1 MSELVCGGTA
11 STCTPH
17 ATKSVATEPGQ
28 RQRRVHSTSDN
39 EMQSLWQVIEE
50 ECKRIMNW
58 LGGNLMVVVEYEH
71 CVGGK
76 GGQSVDQGGERQP
89 NWWWLGRPQHR
100 QCRITHSGVV
110 LRKLSPAAKQRAF
123 HARRSTTTYAITIGK
138 VKRKFKLFNSR
149 EPVNCM
155 AYKVRSLALSGL
167 SINPIEYLILP
178 LQNYAICLDLM
189 KGYAF

>member
-17 ATKSVATEPGQ
+17 AAKSVATEPGQ
-28 RQRRVHSTSDN
+28 RQRRVYSTSDN

-76 GGQSVDQGGERQP
+76 GGQSVEQGGERQP
-89 NWWWLGRPQHR
+89 NWW
-100 QCRITHSGVV
+100 
-110 LRKLSPAAKQRAF
+110 
-123 HARRSTTTYAITIGK
+123 
-138 VKRKFKLFNSR
+138 
-149 EPVNCM
+149 
-155 AYKVRSLALSGL
+155 
-167 SINPIEYLILP
+167 
-178 LQNYAICLDLM
+178 
-189 KGYAF
+189 